1 MNNKRLHVIL
11 VIILMS
17 QLATAWQTAIAS
29 GQAPSPT
36 REVPITVKVV
46 LVGFEE
52 EWVDKEYFV
61 WDYQTPSRRSSVI
74 WNWSNWQQT
83 GVTYNITYDLTFADW
98 DFKEGLVKFLRSIGE
113 KRSGENRWFYNWE
126 YSDADKMFVKKFHE
140 TEYVVYDATEVE
152 EWLYDH
158 SGDYGGLPENGW
170 TFIVTFLPELPS
182 FYAEQYRSYWDSV
195 YQGQPEVPSGLLPH
209 YYAIE
214 AVDADLGYSLRYRD
228 FMTGYGGRHRL
239 WFTDLTA
246 GPTWWSQYEDLPL
259 NTVIQDQDIRL
270 STSFGKQWLTQLL
283 ADYTSET
290 VYNVVLPEFV
300 YDPIYASKYKLVV
313 KVLDN
318 RTDNE
323 KEALP
328 IQRTINQKAM
338 EDAFKGLIPYA
349 DVQVDLQFE
358 DAANYPALRE
368 LTQMSPKANVA
379 LLACPEE
386 EIGGE
391 LGLGYV
397 VNHVKLR
404 GDAAIVLDASPSV
417 VSIGASGVLWGK
429 VVVRGKQ
436 GHAGYPHTAK
446 NAIDEAIPFLER
458 LCKYSKIRERIKSKI
473 PAPPDSP
480 HKSIWGRFSVTMLN
494 AGQKENIIP
503 GECEARFDLRV
514 CPDENY
520 ESAKKAFTRY
530 FEKLRASQKVEATL
544 EYTLQNPSN
553 YFTDPKHP
561 LVRKFAWAANEAF
574 GQKIPIAGELGGNDG
589 HYFAKVGIPVISF
602 GPIRDDC
609 RFHGVD
615 EFVCPKDI
623 ELVKK
628 TIVKLVSNWN
638 AEMK

>member
-1 MNNKRLHVIL
+1 MEHASEIDFLSRLVQIDTDSNLKSGYVDCVNVIKKEAESIGL
-11 VIILMS
+11 KTEIYDSAEMAADKKPRPSIVVRLDVGAPETIL
-17 QLATAWQTAIAS
+17 LATHYDVVAAGAGWSHEPFKLTVEGDKAFGRGAADDKGAVVSAI
-29 GQAPSPT
+29 G
-36 REVPITVKVV
+36 
-46 LVGFEE
+46 
-52 EWVDKEYFV
+52 
-61 WDYQTPSRRSSVI
+61 
-74 WNWSNWQQT
+74 
-83 GVTYNITYDLTFADW
+83 
-98 DFKEGLVKFLRSIGE
+98 
-113 KRSGENRWFYNWE
+113 
-126 YSDADKMFVKKFHE
+126 
-140 TEYVVYDATEVE
+140 
-152 EWLYDH
+152 
-158 SGDYGGLPENGW
+158 
-170 TFIVTFLPELPS
+170 
-182 FYAEQYRSYWDSV
+182 
-195 YQGQPEVPSGLLPH
+195 
-209 YYAIE
+209 
-214 AVDADLGYSLRYRD
+214 
-228 FMTGYGGRHRL
+228 
-239 WFTDLTA
+239 
-246 GPTWWSQYEDLPL
+246 
-259 NTVIQDQDIRL
+259 
-270 STSFGKQWLTQLL
+270 
-283 ADYTSET
+283 
-290 VYNVVLPEFV
+290 
-300 YDPIYASKYKLVV
+300 
-313 KVLDN
+313 
-318 RTDNE
+318 
-323 KEALP
+323 
-328 IQRTINQKAM
+328 
-338 EDAFKGLIPYA
+338 
-349 DVQVDLQFE
+349 
-358 DAANYPALRE
+358 ALRE